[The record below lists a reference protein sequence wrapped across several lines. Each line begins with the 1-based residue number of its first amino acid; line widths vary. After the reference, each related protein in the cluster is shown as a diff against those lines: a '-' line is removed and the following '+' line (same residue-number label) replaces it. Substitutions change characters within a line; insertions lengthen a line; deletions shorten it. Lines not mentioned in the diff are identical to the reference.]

1 MQCLSN
7 LITHRKVSYEENL
20 TLSKLNKIRKKAT
33 TSPSSAN
40 CCIVEAMRVARMISI
55 SNLEKSISLCLDER
69 IVICLK
75 SLQEK
80 LSMSYLKTMMTPT
93 NIKFQRE
100 GTKVVKKEIILIKI
114 FLNQVAGKY
123 F

>member
-40 CCIVEAMRVARMISI
+40 CCIVEAMRVARVISI

>member
-7 LITHRKVSYEENL
+7 LITHRKVSYEKNL
-20 TLSKLNKIRKKAT
+20 TLSKLNKKRKKAT

-40 CCIVEAMRVARMISI
+40 CCVVEAMRVARMISI

>member
-40 CCIVEAMRVARMISI
+40 CCIVEAMRVARVISI

-75 SLQEK
+75 SLPGE
-80 LSMSYLKTMMTPT
+80 T
-93 NIKFQRE
+93 IH
-100 GTKVVKKEIILIKI
+100 VI
-114 FLNQVAGKY
+114 FDNYDDTDKY
-123 F
+123 